1 MVGEKDPS
9 VAQRVARASAQDAGT
24 APADT
29 ISAGCGLVRAGVFF
43 DGTGNSRD
51 HVPVAGVTWHTNID
65 ILEENYIEQQSAVTE
80 VNGQPRETSYFSI
93 YMRGIGINASGETEN
108 DWLTLHPPPRPLRE
122 LGESGRHY
130 RPSAGLVF
138 LPGPRGMGWGTGPE
152 GVESRV
158 NEAYELLENR
168 IRSQMPGTQPCDI
181 WFDVF
186 GFSRGAVAARDFA
199 NGIKGREF
207 TYGESQVRTKFL
219 GIFDTVSSMGEGGHT
234 GNHGNVSLNT
244 SGNVAEKIVHITA
257 KDEIRQYFPLTLAM
271 TGERIEMVG
280 AHSDVGGG
288 YLPEKYE
295 SKFNFLP
302 MTYPG
307 IQEYFESR
315 WHEPPTYLRPNSQLD
330 PDGDYLIVP
339 SGEIRPNSELSLW
352 TTTEPGLQFVSLRIM
367 HDRALDAGVPFN
379 EKLADANGSRAYSI
393 PEDLDN
399 YYQALTQGDTDSA
412 EAMEVSIRRKYV
424 HVSFNHETSYGMPSN
439 LPEPRGVRRVARL

>member
-51 HVPVAGVTWHTNID
+51 HVPVAGVTWHTNVD
-65 ILEENYIEQQSAVTE
+65 ILEENYIEQQSTVIE

-93 YMRGIGINASGETEN
+93 YMRGIGVNASGETED
-108 DWLTLHPPPRPLRE
+108 DWLALHPPPRPLRQ
-122 LGESGRHY
+122 LGRSGRYY
-130 RPSAGLVF
+130 RPAAGLVF
-138 LPGPRGMGWGTGPE
+138 FPGPRGMGWGTGPE

-158 NEAYELLENR
+158 NEAYDRLERR

-234 GNHGNVSLNT
+234 GNHENVSLNT

-295 SKFNFLP
+295 STFNFLP

-307 IQEYFESR
+307 IQGYFESR
-315 WHEPPTYLRPNSQLD
+315 WQKSTTSLRRDNDIDTNEDHLLVPP
-330 PDGDYLIVP
+330 
-339 SGEIRPNSELSLW
+339 GEIEPNSELSLW
-352 TTTEPGLQFVSLRIM
+352 STTEPGLQFVSLRIM
-367 HDRALDAGVPFN
+367 HDRALDAGVPFEETLLDPVGN
-379 EKLADANGSRAYSI
+379 RAYSM
-393 PEDLDN
+393 PEDLN
-399 YYQALTQGDTDSA
+399 SYYQALTRGDIGRA
-412 EAMEVSIRRKYV
+412 EEMELSIRRKYL
-424 HVSFNHETSYGMPSN
+424 HVSFNNETSYGMPSN
-439 LPEPRGVRRVARL
+439 LPEPSGVRRVARL